1 MQADAHRAPLRK
13 GVVVLALGIGAWAF
27 SGGRGQRCSLLQG
40 ADFSCWELRA
50 RVRGFGSCHVWAQ
63 GPRGV

>member
-13 GVVVLALGIGAWAF
+13 GVVVLALGVGAWAS
-27 SGGRGQRCSLLQG
+27 SGGRGQHYSLLWG
-40 ADFSCWELRA
+40 ADLPCWELWA

-63 GPRGV
+63 WPRGV